1 MTTPSRP
8 YGFLLVDKPVGITSR
23 DVVVEVGRRLS
34 ELGCS
39 AAVGHCG
46 TLDPLATGLIVLAV
60 GPATRLTSW
69 LQSGSKRYRAVFQM
83 GVTSE
88 SLDLETPLLDARP
101 NELPLHASVQN
112 ACHRCTGQISQ
123 VPPKYSALRVQGKR
137 AYELAREGKEFQL
150 APRDVTVHELKLV
163 RYEWPWLE
171 IEVLCS
177 GGTYIRSLG
186 DDLAQSL
193 GTRAVMTELKR
204 TGASGFQLEQ
214 AWTWNDIMTTS
225 TWSRKLI
232 HPATAL
238 RDMPQLV
245 INPDMSERFSKG
257 LISHE
262 LDAQLESLRQQVI
275 SNRGAS
281 PTEEIGKEVLLLLP
295 DQRLVGIAYRRSK
308 PNHEDAWRIKLSLVR
323 WLEPKLV

>member
-1 MTTPSRP
+1 MNTTSRP

-23 DVVVEVGRRLS
+23 EAVAEVERRLR
-34 ELGCS
+34 ELGCA

-46 TLDPLATGLIVLAV
+46 TLDPLATGLMVLAI
-60 GPATRLTSW
+60 GPATRLTPW

-88 SLDLETPLLDARP
+88 SLDLETPLTDAQPSERP
-101 NELPLHASVQN
+101 LQDSVEK
-112 ACHRCTGQISQ
+112 ACHRFTGRISQ

-150 APRDVTVHELKLV
+150 PPREVTIHELNLL
-163 RYEWPWLE
+163 RYDWPWLE
-171 IEVLCS
+171 IDVLCS

-186 DDLAQSL
+186 DDLAQAV

-214 AWTWNDIMTTS
+214 AWTWNEIMMS
-225 TWSRKLI
+225 SAWSRELI
-232 HPATAL
+232 DAATGL
-238 RDMPQLV
+238 RDMPRLV
-245 INPDMSERFSKG
+245 IDSDMSQRFSNG

-262 LDAQLESLRQQVI
+262 LDAQLESLRQQTLT
-275 SNRGAS
+275 NLNAG
-281 PTEEIGKEVLLLLP
+281 PTAEIGKEVLLLLP
-295 DQRLVGIAYRRSK
+295 DQGLVGIAYRRSK